1 MSTPSGAA
9 RISVRGNNLGRSA
22 SWGVRRVELPD
33 AGEFSKIFKR
43 FLKKIAKMH
52 YFSRFFNKFNN
63 RELIFRAFGEKH
75 KVLGNFEKPLKT
87 FKEFFKEI
95 KINLFYH
102 IFQKM

>member
-1 MSTPSGAA
+1 
-9 RISVRGNNLGRSA
+9 
-22 SWGVRRVELPD
+22 
-33 AGEFSKIFKR
+33 
-43 FLKKIAKMH
+43 MH